1 MRRARSRSAIGMRI
15 EMGRGEFRLACS
27 MRSSITF
34 GSVLAIFDPPERI
47 RVPSLTARANSRRV
61 WRRPSGVA
69 YQPASAASDLFFR
82 ISANLRAILAPLRCI
97 HLVSCDCPKP
107 LPADGKHGDQAAADS
122 GLAEKIPAFLAFDG
136 LGGNDDMRTADYLFN
151 LERRDS
157 RCDPRWRRPNR
168 NHRVGPARF

>member
-1 MRRARSRSAIGMRI
+1 MRWARSRSAIGTRS
-15 EMGRGEFRLACS
+15 EMGRVAFRLACS

-69 YQPASAASDLFFR
+69 YQPASAASDLALPV
-82 ISANLRAILAPLRCI
+82 SANLRAILAPLRCI
-97 HLVSCDCPKP
+97 HLVSGHRPKS
-107 LPADGKHGDQAAADS
+107 LPADGKHGDQVAADS
-122 GLAEKIPAFLAFDG
+122 GLAERLPAFLAFDG

-157 RCDPRWRRPNR
+157 RCDPRWPRPNR
-168 NHRVGPARF
+168 NHRVGPARL